1 MEKIEI
7 KDFGGLKNTEI
18 PINKINLFIG
28 KQASG
33 KSISIKLMYYF
44 KSFFRDFFEAAEDD
58 KTKPE
63 LTKSLI
69 EKFEEYFPV
78 DSWSD
83 KNFKIKFFYN
93 EEEYSKVTKTGK
105 TKIKLEF
112 SSKVNK
118 QFTNAKRLIRG
129 DKAKFQ
135 AKDKFEV
142 YRPDFKVFEK
152 YVSLVQNDLS
162 NECGF
167 TQIFI
172 PAGRSFFATL
182 QSSIFSFLS
191 SNKAIDPFLVSFGSF
206 YENIKGIASREN
218 SVKSKQLEETKI
230 IDNLIIEILGGK
242 YQRIKSKDY
251 IIHEDKRKIN
261 LAYASSGQQETL
273 PLTLILKALTRVYFT
288 GDGLTL
294 YIEEPEAHLFPSAQK
309 KVVELIASVFKLS
322 KCQTQIMVTT
332 HSPYIISSFNNLLQA
347 GIILDKEIVSADK
360 LNEVFNN
367 LFAIPPKTLNS
378 YALENNNC
386 KSIIDSEY
394 DLIDS
399 TYLDEISDIIS
410 NDFDN
415 LLSLE

>member
-1 MEKIEI
+1 
-7 KDFGGLKNTEI
+7 
-18 PINKINLFIG
+18 
-28 KQASG
+28 
-33 KSISIKLMYYF
+33 
-44 KSFFRDFFEAAEDD
+44 
-58 KTKPE
+58 
-63 LTKSLI
+63 
-69 EKFEEYFPV
+69 
-78 DSWSD
+78 
-83 KNFKIKFFYN
+83 
-93 EEEYSKVTKTGK
+93 
-105 TKIKLEF
+105 
-112 SSKVNK
+112 
-118 QFTNAKRLIRG
+118 
-129 DKAKFQ
+129 
-135 AKDKFEV
+135 
-142 YRPDFKVFEK
+142 
-152 YVSLVQNDLS
+152 LS

-322 KCQTQIMVTT
+322 KCQTQIMLTT

-360 LNEVFNN
+360 LKEVFNN
-367 LFAIPPKTLNS
+367 LFANPPKTLNS

>member
-309 KVVELIASVFKLS
+309 KVVEIIASVFKLT
-322 KCQTQIMVTT
+322 KRQTQIMVTT

>member
-58 KTKPE
+58 KTKTE